1 MTFLKWIKKY
11 GVGQHFGVGQKIG
24 VNLNSLLFN
33 LNLQKTPASS
43 VEYDLI
49 VPRMLK
55 SLDGCLDELSVSDF
69 Y

>member
-1 MTFLKWIKKY
+1 MR
-11 GVGQHFGVGQKIG
+11 QHFEVGQKIG
-24 VNLNSLLFN
+24 VGLNALLFN
-33 LNLQKTPASS
+33 FNLQKTHASS

-55 SLDGCLDELSVSDF
+55 SLDGCLTELSASGF

>member
-1 MTFLKWIKKY
+1 MS
-11 GVGQHFGVGQKIG
+11 QHFGVGQKIG
-24 VNLNSLLFN
+24 VSLKALLFN
-33 LNLQKTPASS
+33 FNLQKTPASS

-55 SLDGCLDELSVSDF
+55 SLDGCLIELSASGF

>member
-24 VNLNSLLFN
+24 VNLNALLFN

-49 VPRMLK
+49 VPTSYLIHFV
-55 SLDGCLDELSVSDF
+55 LLLSKL